1 MMDTPMKPQTMFIAV
16 FGLSRMN
23 SASNRQR
30 RGNRREVPADAAQA
44 EDVHRA
50 LHLIRRQ
57 NQHGD
62 GVHPRYERQRRQQ
75 HAVLRHAQNA
85 EDDEQQAL
93 EEQLLD
99 DHFFCFADKIQR
111 AEDDA
116 RKNHD
121 SARADDEGGGDGV
134 GVDEQQHADDDFSDA
149 QQDVANLAGQKF
161 LHG

>member
-23 SASNRQR
+23 SASTT
-30 RGNRREVPADAAQA
+30 ASAA
-44 EDVHRA
+44 E
-50 LHLIRRQ
+50 IQ

-149 QQDVANLAGQKF
+149 QQDVANLAGQEF